1 MNWFRFGMTW
11 AAGVRCVLV
20 LVCCVCVLPVAS
32 AQLVN
37 EVDQLE
43 GVGVTEKLENTLPL
57 DLEFVSSNGKKLRL
71 GDLFESGKPVLL
83 SLNYSD
89 CPMLCR
95 LQLNGLVDGLR
106 DMKLE
111 PGNDFHIV
119 SVSIDP
125 SETPLRS
132 LQTKKNYLK
141 SYGRAGTADGW
152 HFLCGKKSAI
162 DNLAD
167 AVGFEFKYVPERKE
181 YAHAAVT
188 IAITPEGKVSRY
200 LYGVMYPPQTLRLAL
215 VEAGEGKVGTTLDR
229 VMLFCFHYDAAT
241 GRYAPVARRLM
252 SVGAAMTV
260 SAMTI
265 GLVPVWLRRRQSRSS
280 GLDAGE
286 SLEFTRSNSQT
297 ATALP
302 GSESRPAKTELV
314 GSSNSGGLAT

>member
-1 MNWFRFGMTW
+1 MINKHARFLGAW
-11 AAGVRCVLV
+11 AASLMLAVPTL
-20 LVCCVCVLPVAS
+20 
-32 AQLVN
+32 AQI
-37 EVDQLE
+37 VDDVDRLE
-43 GVGVTEKLENTLPL
+43 GVGVEEKLENQLPL
-57 DLEFVSSNGKKLRL
+57 DLVFVTSDGKKIRL
-71 GDLFESGKPVLL
+71 GELFESGKPVLL

-111 PGNDFHIV
+111 PGRDFHII

-125 SETPLRS
+125 SETPMRAR
-132 LQTKKNYLK
+132 QTKQNYLR
-141 SYGRAGTADGW
+141 SYGRAGTGDGW

-162 DNLAD
+162 NALAD
-167 AVGFEFKYVPERKE
+167 AVGFQFKYVPERKE

-188 IAITPEGKVSRY
+188 IAVTPEGIVSRY

-252 SVGAAMTV
+252 SLGAAATV
-260 SAMTI
+260 TAMAI
-265 GLVPVWLRRRQSRSS
+265 GLVPVWLRRAKGSTGLRSRKPAEESGSKSQPTGEGLVASS
-280 GLDAGE
+280 
-286 SLEFTRSNSQT
+286 TT
-297 ATALP
+297 
-302 GSESRPAKTELV
+302 
-314 GSSNSGGLAT
+314 GGLP

>member
-1 MNWFRFGMTW
+1 MTKDLARLLAVF
-11 AAGVRCVLV
+11 AATLMIS
-20 LVCCVCVLPVAS
+20 AS
-32 AQLVN
+32 ALAQIVDD
-37 EVDQLE
+37 VDQLE
-43 GVGVTEKLENTLPL
+43 GVGVEEKLESSLPL
-57 DLEFVSSNGKKLRL
+57 DLEFANSDGKTIRL

-106 DMKLE
+106 DMTLE
-111 PGNDFHIV
+111 PGQDFHIV

-125 SETPLRS
+125 SETPIRAR
-132 LQTKKNYLK
+132 QTKQNYLR

-152 HFLCGKKSAI
+152 HFLCGKRKAI
-162 DNLAD
+162 DTLAD
-167 AVGFEFKYVPERKE
+167 SVGFQFKFVPERKE

-188 IAITPEGKVSRY
+188 IAVTPQGIVSRY

-252 SVGAAMTV
+252 SLGAAATITTM
-260 SAMTI
+260 AI
-265 GLVPVWLRRRQSRSS
+265 GLIPVWLRRAKANAGRRNESIGVETGVTAGWESHRRGACQSGKEVR
-280 GLDAGE
+280 
-286 SLEFTRSNSQT
+286 
-297 ATALP
+297 
-302 GSESRPAKTELV
+302 V
-314 GSSNSGGLAT
+314 

>member
-1 MNWFRFGMTW
+1 MNRKSTRWLTAF
-11 AAGVRCVLV
+11 
-20 LVCCVCVLPVAS
+20 VAS
-32 AQLVN
+32 LMFAASAHAQIVGD
-37 EVDQLE
+37 VDQLE
-43 GVGVTEKLENTLPL
+43 GVGVEEKLENSLPL
-57 DLEFVSSNGKKLRL
+57 DLEFTNSDGKNIRLRE
-71 GDLFESGKPVLL
+71 LFESGKPVLL

-111 PGNDFHIV
+111 PGEDFHIV

-125 SETPLRS
+125 SETPIRAR
-132 LQTKKNYLK
+132 QTKQNYLR

-162 DNLAD
+162 DALSD
-167 AVGFEFKYVPERKE
+167 AVGFQFKYVPERKE

-188 IAITPEGKVSRY
+188 IAVTPEGIVSRY

-215 VEAGEGKVGTTLDR
+215 VEAGEGKIGTTLDR

-252 SVGAAMTV
+252 SLGAAATV
-260 SAMTI
+260 AAMAI
-265 GLVPVWLRRRQSRSS
+265 GLVPVWLRRRSNGRGSEPHTP
-280 GLDAGE
+280 AGHD
-286 SLEFTRSNSQT
+286 
-297 ATALP
+297 ALP
-302 GSESRPAKTELV
+302 NNGLV
-314 GSSNSGGLAT
+314 ASSATGGLS